1 MLANLLQQLPP
12 DGTQIVVVLFLSFLV
27 GVEREER
34 KTEHYIFGGVRT
46 FPLIGLIGWAVA
58 RVSGGQP
65 LIVALGFA
73 VVGAFLLMSYRHKI
87 TGSEAAGATSEM
99 SGLMTYLVGAMVQ
112 FDLFWIAT
120 TLVVIS
126 LFLLELKGWL
136 ESAALKTTP
145 DEILTFTKFLMLTA
159 VILPLLPNRPLGPFE
174 INPFRTWLIVVAVC
188 GLSYGSYVLQKVS
201 KHQGGMV
208 LVGLLG
214 GIYSS
219 TVTTVVLARR
229 SKLENRPH
237 LFAGSTLVASG
248 MMYLRIAALLTMFN
262 GTLASMLGRPFLVL
276 SALAVLVGALWTKLP
291 DPSHGKVERRYE
303 PRNPLEL
310 RAALMF
316 ATLFVVMLV
325 ATRLA
330 AAHLGAG
337 GVYALG
343 AVMGVADVDP
353 FILGMTTAAGVAT
366 PWDVAAIGILIAASS
381 NNLVKGFYT
390 FAFSERRAGL
400 QGLVALGLLALAGL
414 VPIVWF

>member
-1 MLANLLQQLPP
+1 MLSNLVQLLPP
-12 DGTQIVVVLFLSFLV
+12 DGTQILIVLFLSFLV

-58 RVSGGQP
+58 RVSSGQP

-87 TGSEAAGATSEM
+87 SGSEAAGATSEIA
-99 SGLMTYLVGAMVQ
+99 GLMTYLVGALVQ
-112 FDLFWIAT
+112 LDLLWIAC

-136 ESAALKTTP
+136 ETAALKTTP

-159 VILPLLPNRPLGPFE
+159 VILPLLPNHPLGPFE
-174 INPFRTWLIVVAVC
+174 INPFRTWLIVVAVS

-237 LFAGSTLVASG
+237 LFSGATLVASG
-248 MMYLRIAALLTMFN
+248 MMYLRIAALLAMFN
-262 GTLASMLGRPFLVL
+262 GTLASMLDRPFLIL
-276 SALAVLVGALWTKLP
+276 AGLAVLAGALWSRLP
-291 DPSHGKVERRYE
+291 DPSHDKVERRYE
-303 PRNPLEL
+303 PKNPLEL

-316 ATLFVVMLV
+316 AALFVVMLV

-337 GVYALG
+337 GVYALA

-353 FILGMTTAAGVAT
+353 FILGMTTAAGAAT
-366 PWDVAAIGILIAASS
+366 AWNVAAIGILIAAAS
-381 NNLVKGFYT
+381 NNLMKGIYT
-390 FAFSERRAGL
+390 FVFSERRAGL

>member
-1 MLANLLQQLPP
+1 VLANLLQQLPP